1 MLFELILLALIDDKE
16 PMIIKRYGDQYSC
29 NLDAAWLPKFVENN
43 YTEIR
48 LDSEKLKSLLLTKLA
63 EFHLKWGTEQIP
75 GSLVDDTDAAYR
87 LWAEQIAEDAAA
99 ADLEAIV
106 AGKNFQLANDALLL
120 GGYAMD
126 FLENENRSEVAKEAD
141 EYALDAS
148 RVEYVCLAAPQ

>member
-1 MLFELILLALIDDKE
+1 MLFELILLALIDDRE

-29 NLDAAWLPKFVENN
+29 NLDAAWLTKFVENN

-48 LDSEKLKSLLLTKLA
+48 VDSEKLKSLLLTKLA

-87 LWAEQIAEDAAA
+87 LWAEQIVEDAAV
-99 ADLEAIV
+99 ADREAV
-106 AGKNFQLANDALLL
+106 LSGKFQLATDALLL
-120 GGYAMD
+120 KGYAES
-126 FLENENRSEVAKEAD
+126 FLKNENRSEVAEEAG
-141 EYALDAS
+141 EYALNAS